1 MHLHFQQRCFRHELK
16 MSLLPPGKPSAKLT
30 PQRDF
35 WVTPTPTLWEWGRDE
50 HLFLIPKSLCEF
62 ADRPSCF
69 LCCYCRSHPLIW
81 VFGPVAWYQPGKA
94 QMIFFIVFA
103 KHKRA
108 DFLFD
113 MTAPVTFASD
123 TSSHLIILREKNKN
137 QTTRAGFCL
146 TFEQVTSLWWTL
158 CCPLHSLGYE
168 RIEKLRIWPSTTF
181 ELCKIELL
189 SLKWHSWFDLCFLEG
204 FTWERDKLLK
214 TLEKNFVKM

>member
-1 MHLHFQQRCFRHELK
+1 MFLTRAEDVVIASR
-16 MSLLPPGKPSAKLT
+16 KPSAKLT

-35 WVTPTPTLWEWGRDE
+35 WVTFPFTRLP
-50 HLFLIPKSLCEF
+50 
-62 ADRPSCF
+62 
-69 LCCYCRSHPLIW
+69 HPLFGNEEEMSTSSSFPNHFVSSLTDRH
-81 VFGPVAWYQPGKA
+81 VFFAVIVALILSFGFSVLLPGTNPVRPRW
-94 QMIFFIVFA
+94 FFIVFA

-123 TSSHLIILREKNKN
+123 TSSHLIIFREKNKN

-189 SLKWHSWFDLCFLEG
+189 SLKWHSWFDLRFLEG
-204 FTWERDKLLK
+204 FTWEWDKLLK